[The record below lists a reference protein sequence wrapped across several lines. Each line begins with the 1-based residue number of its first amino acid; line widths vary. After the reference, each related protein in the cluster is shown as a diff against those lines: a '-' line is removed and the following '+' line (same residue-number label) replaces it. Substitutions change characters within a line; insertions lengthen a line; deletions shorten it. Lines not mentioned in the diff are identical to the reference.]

1 MSLNGTN
8 EPTPCS
14 LMQGNSEEAQV
25 YTLVWS
31 WPSVGE
37 QIAPIEHIPLTVPS
51 LPLLQFN

>member
-1 MSLNGTN
+1 
-8 EPTPCS
+8 
-14 LMQGNSEEAQV
+14 MQGNSQEAQV

-37 QIAPIEHIPLTVPS
+37 QIAPIEHMPLTVPS